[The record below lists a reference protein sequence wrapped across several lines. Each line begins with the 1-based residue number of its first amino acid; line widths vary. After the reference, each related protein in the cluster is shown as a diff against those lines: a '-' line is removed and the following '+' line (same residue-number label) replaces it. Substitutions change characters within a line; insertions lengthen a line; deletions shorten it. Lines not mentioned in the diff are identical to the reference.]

1 VQGKSSSSQPTA
13 AQLQER
19 ERVRLAS
26 SLGGV
31 LEQEDPLTSLADTG
45 ATRALSPNH
54 RLEDTNLTDLLGG
67 GGAEDGLGA
76 KVPSSAAS
84 ETDLHSFFTKSA
96 RRTDLLDPASANHLI
111 PGNTLMDQLH
121 EQHQM
126 RATAA
131 YNSATLPGQLGELA
145 DMWSQPNVE
154 TDGGVSSTGT
164 RSSRTHTGA
173 DPVDLD
179 AFFVPRAAAS
189 GSSNSTAA
197 GVASGAPPH
206 VATAHINPAAIAP
219 GPPLSKQ
226 QRTKSEA
233 DQAEQA
239 ILSFQL

>member
-1 VQGKSSSSQPTA
+1 
-13 AQLQER
+13 
-19 ERVRLAS
+19 VRFAS

-111 PGNTLMDQLH
+111 PGNTLLDQLH
-121 EQHQM
+121 EQQQM

-131 YNSATLPGQLGELA
+131 YHSATLPGQLGELA
-145 DMWSQPNVE
+145 DMWSQPNVDSGMA
-154 TDGGVSSTGT
+154 DGGVSATGT
-164 RSSRTHTGA
+164 RSSRSHTGA

-189 GSSNSTAA
+189 SSTAA
-197 GVASGAPPH
+197 GFGGATSAGAGGASAHGA
-206 VATAHINPAAIAP
+206 AAHINPAAIAP